1 MTHPQL
7 ERYVETIA
15 SQLKSLPP
23 AQRDEEVQEIR
34 QHLDALV
41 AGHCGAGLSEDEAV
55 KLAIRQFG
63 HAKQVGEELCQV
75 SQPQRRRS
83 AWMAIGIYLFSV
95 TLILLFFVTAN
106 DKPMDFPY
114 EWGDQV
120 LLACILPA
128 SILVQAIVSYIR
140 TRNRRNPAS

>member
-15 SQLKSLPP
+15 LRLKSLPP

-34 QHLDALV
+34 QHLDALI
-41 AGHCGAGLSEDEAV
+41 AAHRGAGLSEDEAV
-55 KLAIRQFG
+55 KLAIQQFG
-63 HAKQVGEELCQV
+63 HAKHVGEELREV

-83 AWMAIGIYLFSV
+83 AWMALGIYLFSV
-95 TLILLFFVTAN
+95 TLIMVFFVTAN
-106 DKPMDFPY
+106 DKPTDFPY
-114 EWGDQV
+114 ERGDQV

-128 SILVQAIVSYIR
+128 SILVQAVVSYIR
-140 TRNRRNPAS
+140 TRNTRSPAS